1 MSEDNEKALPKDS
14 DSDYS
19 LPGRLEESNSEYF
32 EIQPSESKS
41 RSRTILILAAVFV
54 IVSSG
59 FFSYYFINQDDI
71 DSRIIQN
78 MNSVDPERSLA
89 NQYGVGEYGS
99 DHAHAAIAVFVDGEQ
114 VNFGLR
120 QFQLSSKYI
129 HFEDHNPYMIHK
141 HATGVPL
148 DMLFVSLGLKI
159 TTECIM
165 MSHGESSSKS
175 KINSFCEDKDNP
187 LLFYLNGEK
196 YRADISQYVIEHGDR
211 ILISYGDTK
220 SIPKYLAYLES
231 LEISD
236 VPKKTPRYSE
246 NEIFV

>member
-1 MSEDNEKALPKDS
+1 MPEDNERALPKDS

-32 EIQPSESKS
+32 EIKPAESKS
-41 RSRTILILAAVFV
+41 KSRTIMMLAAVFV

-71 DSRIIQN
+71 DSKIIQN
-78 MNSVDPERSLA
+78 MNNVDPERSLA
-89 NQYGVGEYGS
+89 NQYNAGEYGS
-99 DHAHAAIAVFVDGEQ
+99 DHAHAAIAVFVEGEQ
-114 VNFGLR
+114 INFGLP

-129 HFEDHNPYMIHK
+129 HFENHNPYMIHK

-165 MSHGESSSKS
+165 MSYEESSKP
-175 KINSFCEDKDNP
+175 KNNSFCADKNNT
-187 LLFYLNGEK
+187 LVFYLNGEK

-220 SIPKYLAYLES
+220 SISKHLAYLES
-231 LEISD
+231 LEIFD

>member
-1 MSEDNEKALPKDS
+1 MPEDNEKALPKDS

-32 EIQPSESKS
+32 EIQPAESKS
-41 RSRTILILAAVFV
+41 RNRFIMIIAIVFV

-59 FFSYYFINQDDI
+59 FFAYYFINQDDI
-71 DSRIIQN
+71 DSKIIQN
-78 MNSVDPERSLA
+78 MNNIDPERSLA
-89 NQYGVGEYGS
+89 NQYDVGEYGS

-114 VNFGLR
+114 INFGLP

-129 HFEDHNPYMIHK
+129 HFENHNPYIIHK

-148 DMLFVSLGLKI
+148 DMLFMSLGLKI

-165 MSHGESSSKS
+165 MSHEESSKPKS
-175 KINSFCEDKDNP
+175 NSFCADKNNP
-187 LLFYLNGEK
+187 LVFYLNGEK

-220 SIPKYLAYLES
+220 SIPKYLVYLES
-231 LEISD
+231 LDILDIPE
-236 VPKKTPRYSE
+236 KTPQYSE

>member
-1 MSEDNEKALPKDS
+1 MPEDNEKALPEDS
-14 DSDYS
+14 DSDHS

-32 EIQPSESKS
+32 EIQPEESKS
-41 RSRTILILAAVFV
+41 KNRTIMILAAVFI

-71 DSRIIQN
+71 DSKIIQN

-114 VNFGLR
+114 INFGLS

-129 HFEDHNPYMIHK
+129 HFENHNPYIIHK

-148 DMLFVSLGLKI
+148 DMLFTSLGLKI
-159 TTECIM
+159 TNECIM
-165 MSHGESSSKS
+165 MNYEGSSKP
-175 KINSFCEDKDNP
+175 KINSFCADKDNP
-187 LLFYLNGEK
+187 LIFYLNGEE
-196 YRADISQYVIEHGDR
+196 YRADISRYVIEHGDR

-220 SIPKYLAYLES
+220 SIPKYLSYLES
-231 LEISD
+231 LEIFD

>member
-1 MSEDNEKALPKDS
+1 MPEDNEKDLPKDS

-32 EIQPSESKS
+32 EMQPAESKS
-41 RSRTILILAAVFV
+41 RSRNIMIIAIVFV

-59 FFSYYFINQDDI
+59 FFAYYFINQEDI
-71 DSRIIQN
+71 DSKIIQN
-78 MNSVDPERSLA
+78 MNSIDSERSLA
-89 NQYGVGEYGS
+89 DQYGVGEHGS
-99 DHAHAAIAVFVDGEQ
+99 DHAHAAIAVFINGEQ
-114 VNFGLR
+114 INFGLP

-129 HFEDHNPYMIHK
+129 HFENHNPYMIHK
-141 HATGVPL
+141 HATEVPL
-148 DMLFVSLGLKI
+148 DMLFTSLGLKI

-165 MSHGESSSKS
+165 ISHEESSKT
-175 KINSFCEDKDNP
+175 KNTSFCADKNNS
-187 LLFYLNGEK
+187 LVFYLNGEK

-231 LEISD
+231 LDILD
-236 VPKKTPRYSE
+236 IPKKTPRYSE

>member
-1 MSEDNEKALPKDS
+1 MPEDNEKALPKDL

-32 EIQPSESKS
+32 EIQPAESRAKN
-41 RSRTILILAAVFV
+41 RSIMIIAAVFV
-54 IVSSG
+54 IASSG

-71 DSRIIQN
+71 DSKIIQN
-78 MNSVDPERSLA
+78 MNNVDYERNLA
-89 NQYGVGEYGS
+89 DQYGVGDYGS

-114 VNFGLR
+114 INFGLS

-129 HFEDHNPYMIHK
+129 HFENHNPYIIHK

-148 DMLFVSLGLKI
+148 DMLFTSLGLKI

-165 MSHGESSSKS
+165 MNYDKASNPKN
-175 KINSFCEDKDNP
+175 NSFCADKDNP
-187 LLFYLNGEK
+187 MVFYLNGEK
-196 YRADISQYVIEHGDR
+196 YRTDISQYVIEHGDR

-220 SIPKYLAYLES
+220 SISKYLAYLES
-231 LEISD
+231 LEILD
-236 VPKKTPRYSE
+236 IPKKIPRYSE